1 MAGVMFRLAHQ
12 LIYPGFMDH
21 YRRLMKNQFRSR
33 EELVGD
39 QASSLRA
46 LMMFAYDKVPYYHD
60 LLKERNLRPD
70 DFRTIG
76 DLERLPV
83 LTKDVIKA
91 NCDAFVPSDL
101 ATRRYERKATGGS
114 TGTPFPYR
122 MSRYDKML
130 SMCHL
135 YRGWSYAG
143 YQLGDRTVFMGGSSL
158 TMGVGSSATR
168 HVHEVVKNI
177 RMLSSFDM
185 DEAHMRSYADSIN
198 RFTPKFMFGYASS
211 IYFFSK
217 WLKENN
223 VQVKSPVAVFTTA
236 EKLFPEARKGIED
249 VFRCEV
255 LDTYGLNDG
264 GVSAF
269 ECLEH
274 RGMHVDTERAIME
287 VVDPEGHQTSK
298 GEGRILAT
306 SLHNLSMPYIRYDT
320 GDIGRITD
328 DTCPCGRQHPLLE
341 GIKGREQE
349 MLMTPEGAAVH
360 GEFFTHI
367 FWEVSG
373 VKEFQV
379 VQDAKDHLTVRIVP
393 EKTYDPKEMDK
404 VRDYIRAR
412 SPGWKVEFQK
422 VDSIDRT
429 RGGKYRFIIR
439 EI

>member
-1 MAGVMFRLAHQ
+1 MAGAMFRLAHRVV
-12 LIYPGFMDH
+12 YPGFMDH
-21 YRRLMKNQFRSR
+21 YARLMKGQTRPR

-39 QASSLRA
+39 QVSSLRA
-46 LMMFAYDKVPYYHD
+46 MLMHAYDKVPYYHG
-60 LLKERNLRPD
+60 LLKGRNLRPD
-70 DFRTIG
+70 DFKAIE

-91 NCDAFVPSDL
+91 NWEALVPLDIASV
-101 ATRRYERKATGGS
+101 RYERKATGGS

-122 MSRYDKML
+122 MSRHDKML

-143 YQLGDRTVFMGGSSL
+143 YQLGDRMVFMGGSSL
-158 TMGVGSSATR
+158 TMGAGSAATR
-168 HVHEVVKNI
+168 RVHEVVKNI

-185 DEAHMRSYADSIN
+185 DEAHMRSYADTIN
-198 RFTPKFMFGYASS
+198 RFRPRFVFGYASS
-211 IYFFSK
+211 ISFFSR
-217 WLKENN
+217 WLKANG
-223 VQVKSPVAVFTTA
+223 VQVNPPVAVFATA
-236 EKLFPEARKGIED
+236 EKLFPEARKGIAEA
-249 VFRCEV
+249 FRCEV

-287 VVDPEGHQTSK
+287 VVDADGRQLAK

-306 SLHNLSMPYIRYDT
+306 SLHNQAMPFIRYDT
-320 GDIGRITD
+320 GDIGRVTD
-328 DTCPCGRQHPLLE
+328 ELCPCGRQHPLLE
-341 GIKGREQE
+341 EIKGREQE

-379 VQDAKDHLTVRIVP
+379 VQDAKDHLTVRVVP
-393 EKTYDPKEMDK
+393 EKSYDPKEMDK

-412 SPGWKVEFQK
+412 SPGWKVDFQK
-422 VDSIDRT
+422 VDAIDRT
-429 RGGKYRFIIR
+429 RGGKYRFVIR
-439 EI
+439 EV